1 MPALSV
7 VVPIYNV
14 SDYLV
19 ACLES
24 LAGQTLDDLEVVLV
38 DDGSTDGSG
47 DMADDFATGRDRW
60 KVLHVEN
67 GGLGRAR
74 NIGMDHSTS
83 DYVAFVDSDD
93 LVPRDAYELMLH
105 AVSESGSDMVV
116 GGVLRFDGARAF
128 QSPLHRRAIQRTQM
142 RTHIHKTPSLIY
154 DSTAWNKIYRRAF
167 LAEHGLRFPEGVY
180 YEDIPLTLPAHF
192 LASSVDVLEDPVYL
206 WRERQTAVQSITQR
220 RAETKNLVDRM
231 AAVTGVDDFLTE
243 RGDMVGKGLH
253 DAKVLRIDIPLFIDV
268 LHEGDDAFR
277 EHVMALAAEYL
288 SRVPAGSIAALP
300 PVRRLQYHLISR
312 GMLPELLE
320 VQEWYRVPANRGNF
334 VRHGMRLYADLPF
347 RTDPSKGIPSSVYE
361 TTRSQPLRTGVRD
374 VRWDR
379 DNLVVEGHAFIHRVS
394 EATAASSVRRFQ
406 LRRIG
411 APAGERTR
419 VRSKRVKRPDLTAL
433 TTGLAV
439 SYDAAGF
446 RARIS
451 RQHLL
456 LPAGSDE
463 THHELVAQVAA
474 PSARRGSSVGN
485 PELGPGRFPHRRLIA
500 QDQLVVPGYRGRVLD
515 IAVHRVSA
523 LLEWV
528 EVDGDTIRLRA
539 RCTSGEWSPTD
550 LYLRRTDALHGLR
563 VPMVVDGRTAT
574 ATVTADELEVRSASF
589 GTREWMLGL
598 VAHDAP
604 EEAGAAA
611 LHMAPEMDDVF
622 NSCRGRSLVVRE
634 GEGGARLFDARPGP
648 VVTDFS
654 WRPDGLHLTGV
665 VGGAHMVSLTISTGG
680 GSAHTLPV
688 GVDGEWWTAH
698 LPARGEPGSA
708 ALRWLEPGR
717 WRFSLTTDDEGQ
729 RERAVRTSSTAEGRL
744 GEEGHVDGIRYL
756 LRSDARHELEVVV
769 DAFGDYRDRG
779 ALHRE
784 RNRKYHYRLQRRL
797 PLQDTIFFEAWKGR
811 QFSDNPRAIFEEL
824 QRAGDPRECIW
835 AVKDLSVEVP
845 DGVRLSEAEADTTP
859 RRHPGADRQP
869 RLLPAPRP
877 LPLGREQRLHA
888 DPLRQAGGQ
897 PVRPDLA
904 RHAAQADRLRHR
916 EHPDVQ
922 QELPEPVR
930 QGRRQVGHVGVPER
944 LLLRDPEP
952 SLPLRR
958 RGPRDRLPAQRHL
971 PPARARRAAGRGD
984 PAPAGPAGGQAGHP
998 LRPDLARQRLRR
1010 VRALPVHHEARPR
1023 AHVPRVR
1030 ARLRAPHPGS
1040 PAGGVRGGLDHV
1052 RRLRAQR
1059 VELSGHPRPVPRCRR
1074 AGDRLLVGDVR
1085 LRQHRPPD
1093 RLLHLGPRAVP
1104 RQPARLL
1111 LRLRGGGARPPA
1123 ARVEPGDRRA
1133 GAPRRPLGRVRGP
1146 VCRVPGEVHR
1156 AGGREGV
1163 TAVHREIPVLST
1175 IGRRPPPAVGEPHGP
1190 QPIP

>member
-394 EATAASSVRRFQ
+394 EATPASSVRRFQ

-604 EEAGAAA
+604 EEAEAAA

-845 DGVRLSEAEADTTP
+845 DGVTRVLTGSRDYYRHLARSRWVVSNDSMPTHYVKREGSRYGQTWHGTPLKRIGFDIENIQMSNKNYLSQFAKDVAKWDTLVSPNAFSSEILSRAFRYDGEVLEIGYPRNDIFHRPELAEPQAAATRRRLALPEDKRVILYAPTWRDNDYDASGRYLFTMKLDLERMYRAFGHDSVLLIRGHQLVASEVDSTMFGGFVRNVSSYPDIRDLYLVADVLVTDYSSVMFDFVNTGRPVVFFTWDLEQYRDNLRGFYFDFEAEA
-859 RRHPGADRQP
+859 PGPLLLESSQVIDVLERLEEVSAEYADRY
-869 RLLPAPRP
+869 AAF
-877 LPLGREQRLHA
+877 REKFTGLEDGKASQRFI
-888 DPLRQAGGQ
+888 
-897 PVRPDLA
+897 
-904 RHAAQADRLRHR
+904 
-916 EHPDVQ
+916 
-922 QELPEPVR
+922 
-930 QGRRQVGHVGVPER
+930 ER
-944 LLLRDPEP
+944 F
-952 SLPLRR
+952 
-958 RGPRDRLPAQRHL
+958 
-971 PPARARRAAGRGD
+971 
-984 PAPAGPAGGQAGHP
+984 
-998 LRPDLARQRLRR
+998 
-1010 VRALPVHHEARPR
+1010 
-1023 AHVPRVR
+1023 
-1030 ARLRAPHPGS
+1030 
-1040 PAGGVRGGLDHV
+1040 
-1052 RRLRAQR
+1052 
-1059 VELSGHPRPVPRCRR
+1059 LS
-1074 AGDRLLVGDVR
+1074 
-1085 LRQHRPPD
+1085 
-1093 RLLHLGPRAVP
+1093 
-1104 RQPARLL
+1104 
-1111 LRLRGGGARPPA
+1111 
-1123 ARVEPGDRRA
+1123 
-1133 GAPRRPLGRVRGP
+1133 
-1146 VCRVPGEVHR
+1146 
-1156 AGGREGV
+1156 
-1163 TAVHREIPVLST
+1163 
-1175 IGRRPPPAVGEPHGP
+1175 
-1190 QPIP
+1190 